1 MKKNFTVRRGA
12 LDGVE
17 MFLAVARHRNFRR
30 AAAEL
35 GVTPSAAGQA
45 VRALETR
52 LGVALFVRT
61 TRSVGMT
68 EAGERFLAEAEP
80 AYQALAAAGAAASD
94 LGGRPAGLLR
104 IAVPR
109 AVVPLIVRPVL
120 ASFASAYPD
129 IALEI
134 AASEEFVD
142 IASLGFDAGMRM
154 GQYIANDMIALR
166 LTPPIKMVVAASPE
180 YLSRRGTPQKLG
192 DLQRHACLRLRRSA
206 GGASPWRFA
215 TKRGPIEV
223 VTRGPLIA
231 GDFLTLLDAAIDG
244 VGLIQ
249 APEPVVVASCKA
261 GALRQVLTG
270 FAPQTPGVF
279 LYYPD
284 RRQVL
289 PKLRAFI
296 DHLKAHLPPTPTLD
310 GYRNHPDESIT
321 PLLKEKTWAPVVVDP
336 SHSVGKAAYVPAAAL
351 AAVAYGADG
360 LCIESHVDPSKGI
373 GDDPK
378 QAITP
383 DMLAKTIRHARQLW
397 ALSRGV

>member
-12 LDGVE
+12 LDGIE
-17 MFLAVARHRNFRR
+17 IFLAVARHRNFRR

-80 AYQALAAAGAAASD
+80 AYQALAAAGAAATD

-104 IAVPR
+104 IAAPR
-109 AVVPLIVRPVL
+109 AVVPLIIRPVL
-120 ASFASAYPD
+120 ASFASAYPN
-129 IALEI
+129 IELEI
-134 AASEEFVD
+134 AASEGFVD
-142 IASLGFDAGMRM
+142 IVSLGFDAGMRM
-154 GQYIANDMIALR
+154 GQYIANDMIAMR
-166 LTPPIKMVVAASPE
+166 LTAPIKMVVAASPD
-180 YLSRRGTPQKLG
+180 YLSRRGTPQKLE
-192 DLQRHACLRLRRSA
+192 DLQQHACLRLRRSA
-206 GGASPWRFA
+206 GGALPWRFTAKGGPLEVA
-215 TKRGPIEV
+215 TQ
-223 VTRGPLIA
+223 GPLIA

-249 APEPVVVASCKA
+249 VPEPVVVASCNA
-261 GALRQVLTG
+261 GALRPVLAG

-296 DHLKAHLPPTPTLD
+296 DHLKSHLPPTPTLD
-310 GYRNHPDESIT
+310 GLER
-321 PLLKEKTWAPVVVDP
+321 
-336 SHSVGKAAYVPAAAL
+336 
-351 AAVAYGADG
+351 
-360 LCIESHVDPSKGI
+360 
-373 GDDPK
+373 
-378 QAITP
+378 
-383 DMLAKTIRHARQLW
+383 
-397 ALSRGV
+397 